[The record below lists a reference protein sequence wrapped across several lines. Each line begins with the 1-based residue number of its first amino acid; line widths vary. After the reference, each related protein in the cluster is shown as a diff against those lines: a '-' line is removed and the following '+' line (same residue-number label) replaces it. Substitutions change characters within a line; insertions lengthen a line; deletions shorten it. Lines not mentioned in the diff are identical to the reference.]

1 MPKETPPNL
10 LQKSDPRS
18 AKGFGE
24 ASQPFVLS
32 KGELSNKFRILKPEE
47 VEKLGLTKN
56 KPKSLERKRETGV
69 SIEQAKE
76 ILGED
81 VLGPEAIQVTFGFT
95 PEDTPPI
102 PFSIEELER
111 AKELNQFLE
120 LRVDRT
126 ADGKPLD
133 MNKMHELLQP
143 EFTTGNKGKILNSYG
158 QDNSWYKNEDFLKD
172 VPRASWVLV
181 SKDVIPNSLSKN
193 FLQQT
198 EVIANYLK
206 TDIFSAKG
214 GSASGGKDQEM
225 PEAYKEAIE
234 EFEAKKA
241 SIQAILTSNWQEAA
255 KQLSELKINQLT
267 RQLPVETMYD
277 FLMYFK
283 NNGKRLLESKY
294 TCTYRRDSG
303 GRLVGFGGSDA
314 DGARVYRWAPDIVDV
329 LLGVAFSRSL

>member
-1 MPKETPPNL
+1 MPKETPPNP
-10 LQKSDPRS
+10 LQKSD
-18 AKGFGE
+18 
-24 ASQPFVLS
+24 QPFVLS
-32 KGELSNKFRILKPEE
+32 KGELSNKFRILTPAE

-56 KPKSLERKRETGV
+56 KPKSPERRKETGV

-76 ILGED
+76 ILNED
-81 VLGPEAIQVTFGFT
+81 VLGPEAVEATFGFS
-95 PEDTPPI
+95 PEDIPPI

-120 LRVDRT
+120 LRVDKT

-133 MNKMHELLQP
+133 MIKMHGLLQP
-143 EFTTGNKGKILNSYG
+143 EFTAANQGKILNSYG
-158 QDNSWYKNEDFLKD
+158 QTDSWYRNEDFLRD

-206 TDIFSAKG
+206 TDIF
-214 GSASGGKDQEM
+214 KDQEI
-225 PEAYKEAIE
+225 PEVYKEAIE

-241 SIQAILTSNWQEAA
+241 GIEAILTSNWQEAA
-255 KQLSELKINQLT
+255 KQLSELKLNQLT

-283 NNGKRLLESKY
+283 NNKKGLLESKY
-294 TCTYRRDSG
+294 TWTYRRASDGS
-303 GRLVGFGGSDA
+303 LVLFGGSDA
-314 DGARVYRWAPDIVDV
+314 DGADAGRWAPGYVAGR
-329 LLGVAFSRSL
+329 LGVAFSRSL

>member
-1 MPKETPPNL
+1 MPKETPPNP
-10 LQKSDPRS
+10 LQKSD
-18 AKGFGE
+18 
-24 ASQPFVLS
+24 QPFVLS
-32 KGELSNKFRILKPEE
+32 RGELSKKFRILTPAEI
-47 VEKLGLTKN
+47 EKLGLTKN
-56 KPKSLERKRETGV
+56 KPKSPERRKETGV

-81 VLGPEAIQVTFGFT
+81 VLGPEAVEMTFGFS
-95 PEDTPPI
+95 PENIPPI
-102 PFSIEELER
+102 PFSAEELER
-111 AKELNQFLE
+111 AKELKQFLE

-143 EFTTGNKGKILNSYG
+143 EFTANNNGKILNSYG

-181 SKDVIPNSLSKN
+181 SKDVIPNSLGKN

-206 TDIFSAKG
+206 TDIF
-214 GSASGGKDQEM
+214 KDQEM
-225 PEAYKEAIE
+225 PEVYKEAVE

-241 SIQAILTSNWQEAA
+241 GIQAILTSNWQEAA

-283 NNGKRLLESKY
+283 NNKKRLLESKY
-294 TCTYRRDSG
+294 TWTYRRASD
-303 GRLVGFGGSDA
+303 GRLVGFGDSA
-314 DGARVYRWAPDIVDV
+314 AAGAHVNGWAPDDATGD
-329 LLGVAFSRSL
+329 LGVAFSRSL

>member
-1 MPKETPPNL
+1 MPKETPPNP
-10 LQKSDPRS
+10 LQKSD
-18 AKGFGE
+18 
-24 ASQPFVLS
+24 QPFVLS
-32 KGELSNKFRILKPEE
+32 KGELSKKFRILTPTE

-56 KPKSLERKRETGV
+56 RPKSPERKRETGV

-81 VLGPEAIQVTFGFT
+81 VLGPEAVEATFGFS
-95 PEDTPPI
+95 PEDIPPI
-102 PFSIEELER
+102 PFSIEEIER

-120 LRVDRT
+120 LRVDR
-126 ADGKPLD
+126 ASDGEPLD
-133 MNKMHELLQP
+133 MNKMHKLLQP
-143 EFTTGNKGKILNSYG
+143 EFIAKNQGKILSSYG
-158 QDNSWYKNEDFLKD
+158 QADSWYRNEDFLKD

-181 SKDVIPNSLSKN
+181 SKDIIPNSLSKN

-206 TDIFSAKG
+206 TDIF
-214 GSASGGKDQEM
+214 KDQEM
-225 PEAYKEAIE
+225 PEVYKEAID

-241 SIQAILTSNWQEAA
+241 GIQAILTSNWQEAA

-283 NNGKRLLESKY
+283 NNKKRLLESKY
-294 TCTYRRDSG
+294 TWTLRRDSD
-303 GRLVGFGGSDA
+303 GRLVNFGNSDA
-314 DGARVYRWAPDIVDV
+314 VGANVNRWTPDTAAGH
-329 LLGVAFSRSL
+329 LGVAFSRSL

>member
-1 MPKETPPNL
+1 MPKETPPNP
-10 LQKSDPRS
+10 LQKSD
-18 AKGFGE
+18 
-24 ASQPFVLS
+24 QPFVLS
-32 KGELSNKFRILKPEE
+32 RGELSKKFRILTPAEI
-47 VEKLGLTKN
+47 EKLGLTKN
-56 KPKSLERKRETGV
+56 KPKSPERRKETGV

-81 VLGPEAIQVTFGFT
+81 VLGPEAVEMTFGFS
-95 PEDTPPI
+95 PENIPPI
-102 PFSIEELER
+102 PFSAEELER
-111 AKELNQFLE
+111 AKELKQFLE

-143 EFTTGNKGKILNSYG
+143 EFTAKNQGKILNSYG

-181 SKDVIPNSLSKN
+181 SKDVIPNSLSNN

-206 TDIFSAKG
+206 TDIF
-214 GSASGGKDQEM
+214 KDQEM
-225 PEAYKEAIE
+225 PEVYKEAIE
-234 EFEAKKA
+234 EFETKKA
-241 SIQAILTSNWQEAA
+241 GIQAILTSNWQEAA

-283 NNGKRLLESKY
+283 NNKKRLLESKY
-294 TCTYRRDSG
+294 TWTYRRASG
-303 GRLVGFGGSDA
+303 GGLVRFGGSGAGGAGVGRWTPDDV
-314 DGARVYRWAPDIVDV
+314 DGD
-329 LLGVAFSRSL
+329 LGVAFSRSL

>member
-1 MPKETPPNL
+1 MQKSNL
-10 LQKSDPRS
+10 LRRS
-18 AKGFGE
+18 FSE

-32 KGELSNKFRILKPEE
+32 KGELSKKFRILKPEE

-56 KPKSLERKRETGV
+56 KPKSPERKRETGV

-81 VLGPEAIQVTFGFT
+81 ALGPEAVEATFGFS
-95 PEDTPPI
+95 PEDIPQI
-102 PFSIEELER
+102 PFSMEELER

-120 LRVDRT
+120 LRVDKT

-143 EFTTGNKGKILNSYG
+143 EFTRNNQGKILNSYG
-158 QDNSWYKNEDFLKD
+158 QADSWYKNEDFLKD

-206 TDIFSAKG
+206 TDIF
-214 GSASGGKDQEM
+214 KDQEM

-241 SIQAILTSNWQEAA
+241 GIQAILTSNWQEAA
-255 KQLSELKINQLT
+255 KQLSELKLNQLT

-283 NNGKRLLESKY
+283 NNKKRLLESKY
-294 TCTYRRDSG
+294 TWTYRRGSVGELVLFGYSVTVGADVDSWTPD
-303 GRLVGFGGSDA
+303 RV
-314 DGARVYRWAPDIVDV
+314 DGT
-329 LLGVAFSRSL
+329 LGVSFSRS

>member
-1 MPKETPPNL
+1 MPKETPPNP
-10 LQKSDPRS
+10 LQKSD
-18 AKGFGE
+18 
-24 ASQPFVLS
+24 QPFVLS
-32 KGELSNKFRILKPEE
+32 KGELSKKFRILTPAE
-47 VEKLGLTKN
+47 VEKLGLTKT
-56 KPKSLERKRETGV
+56 KPKSPERKREAGI

-81 VLGPEAIQVTFGFT
+81 VLGPEAVEATFGFR

-102 PFSIEELER
+102 PFSVEELER

-120 LRVDRT
+120 LRIDKT
-126 ADGKPLD
+126 ADGTPLD
-133 MNKMHELLQP
+133 MNKMHALLQP
-143 EFTTGNKGKILNSYG
+143 EFTAGNKGKILNSYG
-158 QDNSWYKNEDFLKD
+158 QADSWYRNEDFLKD
-172 VPRASWVLV
+172 TPRASWVLV

-206 TDIFSAKG
+206 TDIF
-214 GSASGGKDQEM
+214 KDKEM
-225 PEAYKEAIE
+225 PEVYKEAVE

-255 KQLSELKINQLT
+255 KQLSELKLNQLT

-283 NNGKRLLESKY
+283 NNKKRLLESKH
-294 TCTYRRDSG
+294 TWTYRRASDG
-303 GRLVGFGGSDA
+303 GLVYFGYSAA
-314 DGARVYRWAPDIVDV
+314 DGAGVNSWTPGAAHAY
-329 LLGVAFSRSL
+329 LGVAFSRSL

>member
-1 MPKETPPNL
+1 MPKETPPNP
-10 LQKSDPRS
+10 LQKSD
-18 AKGFGE
+18 
-24 ASQPFVLS
+24 QPFVLS
-32 KGELSNKFRILKPEE
+32 KGELSKKFRILTPTE

-56 KPKSLERKRETGV
+56 RPKSPERKRETGV

-81 VLGPEAIQVTFGFT
+81 VLGPEAVEATFGFS
-95 PEDTPPI
+95 PEDIPPI
-102 PFSIEELER
+102 PFSIEEIER

-120 LRVDRT
+120 LRVDR
-126 ADGKPLD
+126 ASDGEPLD
-133 MNKMHELLQP
+133 MNKMHKLLQP
-143 EFTTGNKGKILNSYG
+143 EFIAKNQGKILSSYG
-158 QDNSWYKNEDFLKD
+158 QADSWYRNEDFLKD

-181 SKDVIPNSLSKN
+181 SKDIIPNSLSKN

-206 TDIFSAKG
+206 TDIF
-214 GSASGGKDQEM
+214 KDQEM
-225 PEAYKEAIE
+225 PEVYKEAID

-241 SIQAILTSNWQEAA
+241 GIQAILTSNWQEAA

-283 NNGKRLLESKY
+283 NNKKRLLESKY
-294 TCTYRRDSG
+294 TWTLRRDSDGKLVLFGYSAAG
-303 GRLVGFGGSDA
+303 GAGVG
-314 DGARVYRWAPDIVDV
+314 RWSPDTAYDI
-329 LLGVAFSRSL
+329 LGVAFSRSL

>member
-1 MPKETPPNL
+1 MPKETPPNP
-10 LQKSDPRS
+10 LQKSD
-18 AKGFGE
+18 
-24 ASQPFVLS
+24 QPFVLS
-32 KGELSNKFRILKPEE
+32 KGELSKKFRILTPTE

-56 KPKSLERKRETGV
+56 RPKSPERKRETGV

-81 VLGPEAIQVTFGFT
+81 VLGPEAVEATFGFS
-95 PEDTPPI
+95 PEDIPPI
-102 PFSIEELER
+102 PFSIEEIER

-120 LRVDRT
+120 LRVDR
-126 ADGKPLD
+126 ASDGEPLD
-133 MNKMHELLQP
+133 MNKMHKLLQP
-143 EFTTGNKGKILNSYG
+143 EFIAKNQGKILSSYG
-158 QDNSWYKNEDFLKD
+158 QADSWYRNEDFLKD

-181 SKDVIPNSLSKN
+181 SKDIIPNSLSKN

-206 TDIFSAKG
+206 TDIF
-214 GSASGGKDQEM
+214 KDQEM
-225 PEAYKEAIE
+225 PEVYKEAID

-241 SIQAILTSNWQEAA
+241 GIQAILTSNWQEAA

-283 NNGKRLLESKY
+283 NNKKRLLESKY
-294 TCTYRRDSG
+294 TWTFRRASAG
-303 GRLVGFGGSDA
+303 GLVGFGHADA
-314 DGARVYRWAPDIVDV
+314 DGAYVNRWTPDRVDGF
-329 LLGVAFSRSL
+329 LGVAFSRSL

>member
-1 MPKETPPNL
+1 MPKETPPNP
-10 LQKSDPRS
+10 LQKSD
-18 AKGFGE
+18 
-24 ASQPFVLS
+24 QPFVLS
-32 KGELSNKFRILKPEE
+32 RGELSKKFRILTPAEI
-47 VEKLGLTKN
+47 EKLGLTKN
-56 KPKSLERKRETGV
+56 KPKSPERRKETGV

-81 VLGPEAIQVTFGFT
+81 VLGPEAVEMTFGFS
-95 PEDTPPI
+95 PENIPPI
-102 PFSIEELER
+102 PFSAEELER
-111 AKELNQFLE
+111 AKELKQFLE

-133 MNKMHELLQP
+133 MNNMHELLQP
-143 EFTTGNKGKILNSYG
+143 EFTANNNGKILNSYG

-181 SKDVIPNSLSKN
+181 SKDVIPNSLGKN

-206 TDIFSAKG
+206 TDIF
-214 GSASGGKDQEM
+214 KDQEM
-225 PEAYKEAIE
+225 PEVYKEAVE

-241 SIQAILTSNWQEAA
+241 GIQAILTSNWQEAA

-277 FLMYFK
+277 FLMYLK
-283 NNGKRLLESKY
+283 NNKKRLLESKY
-294 TCTYRRDSG
+294 TWTYRRASG
-303 GRLVGFGGSDA
+303 GELADFGDAGA
-314 DGARVYRWAPDIVDV
+314 DGARVDRWTPGAANGY
-329 LLGVAFSRSL
+329 LGVAFSRSL

>member
-1 MPKETPPNL
+1 MPKETPPNP
-10 LQKSDPRS
+10 LQKS
-18 AKGFGE
+18 E
-24 ASQPFVLS
+24 QPFVLS
-32 KGELSNKFRILKPEE
+32 KGELSKKFRILTPAE

-56 KPKSLERKRETGV
+56 KPKSPERKRETGV

-81 VLGPEAIQVTFGFT
+81 VLGPEAVEATFGFS
-95 PEDTPPI
+95 PEDIPPI
-102 PFSIEELER
+102 PFSVQELER

-120 LRVDRT
+120 LRVDKT
-126 ADGKPLD
+126 ADGEPLD
-133 MNKMHELLQP
+133 MVKMHGLLQP
-143 EFTTGNKGKILNSYG
+143 EFTAANQGKILNSYG
-158 QDNSWYKNEDFLKD
+158 QDNSWYRNEDFLKD

-181 SKDVIPNSLSKN
+181 SKDVIPSSLSKN

-206 TDIFSAKG
+206 TDIF
-214 GSASGGKDQEM
+214 KDQEI

-241 SIQAILTSNWQEAA
+241 GIQAILTSDWQEAA
-255 KQLSELKINQLT
+255 KQLSELKLNQLT

-283 NNGKRLLESKY
+283 NNKKRLLESKY
-294 TCTYRRDSG
+294 TWTYRRVSD
-303 GRLVGFGGSDA
+303 GRLVRFGLADAVGANVYRWTPDDA
-314 DGARVYRWAPDIVDV
+314 DGY
-329 LLGVAFSRSL
+329 LGVAFSRSL